1 MDWPQALLWANPENV
16 ERLARRF
23 GVPIPALRDEH
34 ARHVVLCREVN
45 KAIEKDRMMAEAE
58 ERRAAERA
66 EQKRIAREIAD
77 ALGET
82 GPRPRRQI
90 ARILGL
96 MGEAWVR
103 ETLAIAD
110 RMYAAGDASIFL
122 SNGARRTRGGA
133 FFYFARARAADM
145 KKTDKRQ
152 YYRCFHD
159 RPPKPRKKSAP
170 KPVPVRRVETP
181 VRQAQGKPKRQQTVP
196 EVVVQ
201 RRRA

>member
-1 MDWPQALLWANPENV
+1 
-16 ERLARRF
+16 
-23 GVPIPALRDEH
+23 
-34 ARHVVLCREVN
+34 
-45 KAIEKDRMMAEAE
+45 MAEAE

-90 ARILGL
+90 ARIVGL
-96 MGEAWVR
+96 MGEAWTR

-122 SNGARRTRGGA
+122 SSGARRTRGGA
-133 FFYFARARAADM
+133 FFYFARARAADL

-152 YYRCFHD
+152 YYRCFYD
-159 RPPKPRKKSAP
+159 RPPQPRKKPAPKP

-181 VRQAQGKPKRQQTVP
+181 VRQAQGKPKRQRTAP
-196 EVVVQ
+196 EVFVA